1 MKAGGFTALVLA
13 GQRPGGDPVAEA
25 AGLRWKALAPAAGQP
40 MLQRVLLTLLA
51 CPSVGPIAVAA
62 ADPGLLDGLEALR
75 APLAEGRI
83 SLLPTA
89 AGPAASVAAGWK
101 SLGRPCPTLVT
112 TADHPLLT
120 PALVEDF
127 CARALAASGGGG
139 DLAAG
144 LVPATAIR
152 AAFPESRRTYL
163 RFSEESYSGA
173 NLFALLTPRAAA
185 AIDFWRGVE
194 RDRKRP
200 WRIARRVGLG
210 ALAAYLLRRL
220 TLESALRRLS
230 AAAGAEGRAVVLS
243 EAWAAVDVDKPDDL
257 ALVERILAERERL
270 AQAPQ
275 ATPSSS

>member
-1 MKAGGFTALVLA
+1 MSHGRFTALVLA
-13 GQRPGGDPVAEA
+13 GQRPGGDPVADA
-25 AGLRWKALAPAAGQP
+25 AGLRWKALAPVAGQP

-62 ADPGLLDGLEALR
+62 PHPDLLEGL
-75 APLAEGRI
+75 APLAPALAEGRI
-83 SLLPTA
+83 TLLPTA
-89 AGPAASVAAGWK
+89 SGPAGSVAAGWE

-127 CARALAASGGGG
+127 CARALAGGG
-139 DLAAG
+139 DIAAA

-163 RFSEESYSGA
+163 RFREESYSGA
-173 NLFALLTPRAAA
+173 NLFALLTPRAADA
-185 AIDFWRGVE
+185 VDFWSRVE
-194 RDRKRP
+194 QDRKRP
-200 WRIARRVGLG
+200 WRIARRGGLA

-220 TLESALRRLS
+220 TLEGALRRLS
-230 AAAGAEGRAVVLS
+230 AAAGAEGRAVVLP

-257 ALVERILAERERL
+257 TLVERILAERERL
-270 AQAPQ
+270 ASPPPAP
-275 ATPSSS
+275 PSSS

>member
-1 MKAGGFTALVLA
+1 VTAGGFSALVLA
-13 GQRPGGDPVAEA
+13 GQRPGGDPVASA
-25 AGLRWKALAPAAGQP
+25 AGLRWKALTPAGGQP

-51 CPSVGPIAVAA
+51 CPSVGPIAVATP
-62 ADPGLLDGLEALR
+62 DRGLLDGLAPLR
-75 APLAEGRI
+75 GGLAEGRI

-89 AGPAASVAAGWK
+89 EGPAASVAAGWE
-101 SLGRPCPTLVT
+101 SLGHPCPTLVT

-127 CARALAASGGGG
+127 CARALTGGG
-139 DLAAG
+139 DIAAG

-163 RFSEESYSGA
+163 RFREEAYSGA

-185 AIDFWRGVE
+185 AVGFWRGVE

-200 WRIARRVGLG
+200 WRIAQRVGLG
-210 ALAAYLLRRL
+210 ALVAYLLRHL
-220 TLESALRRLS
+220 TLEGALRRLS
-230 AAAGAEGRAVVLS
+230 AAAGAEGRAVVLQ

-257 ALVERILAERERL
+257 ALVERILAARESPPS
-270 AQAPQ
+270 ASV
-275 ATPSSS
+275 ATPP